1 MPKWDAPI
9 MTQQTMIQPI
19 AEVASAPTATLTVPQ
34 ITLNLPED
42 YFNVSVHI
50 ISKLTVQQDYYPV
63 PHDERVVEVK
73 VPEISFDKVV
83 DALST
88 VINIH
93 DYQIFSLWQTEIEDP
108 HVYKF

>member
-1 MPKWDAPI
+1 
-9 MTQQTMIQPI
+9 MTQQKIIQPT
-19 AEVASAPTATLTVPQ
+19 AEVASAPTAPTATLTVPQ
-34 ITLNLPED
+34 TTFNLPED

-50 ISKLTVQQDYYPV
+50 ISKLIIEKDYYPV

-73 VPEISFDKVV
+73 VPEISLDKVV
-83 DALST
+83 DALSR

>member
-1 MPKWDAPI
+1 
-9 MTQQTMIQPI
+9 MTQQIVLVQATNQ
-19 AEVASAPTATLTVPQ
+19 VASAPTTTLTAPQ
-34 ITLNLPED
+34 TTLNLPED

-50 ISKLTVQQDYYPV
+50 ISKLIIEQDDCPV

-73 VPEISFDKVV
+73 VPEMSLDKVD